1 MLAGKAGLDTQLRPV
16 SFEDGIGVLAR
27 NIARLDR
34 YEARALSR
42 RRRAIQLFHLTA

>member
-27 NIARLDR
+27 HNARRDR
-34 YEARALSR
+34 DEAR